1 VDPVLTGQTVR
12 VLVVDDHPV
21 VVQGVNTLARN
32 DARIAVVGDA
42 RTAGEAVDLAREL
55 AAQGSAPHVVLLDL
69 RLPDMLAPESIRL
82 LKLAVA
88 GVRVLIFT
96 AYAEHPALQLA
107 LDAGADGAL
116 LKDATDTDVVEAIV
130 RTARGETVVDARLR
144 REVGAP
150 SRAAGRGPSDAKVKL
165 TAREYEILRRVAMGE
180 TNPEI
185 ADALGLSRNTV
196 KTYLQLALQ
205 KLGARN
211 RVEAIIKAG
220 EAGLL

>member
-1 VDPVLTGQTVR
+1 MLTPGEPASRADAVDTVR

-32 DARIAVVGDA
+32 DPRMAVVGDA
-42 RTAGEAVDLAREL
+42 RSAGEAVDLAREL
-55 AAQGSAPHVVLLDL
+55 AARGSAPHVVLLDL

-82 LKLAVA
+82 LKLAVD

-116 LKDATDTDVVEAIV
+116 LKDAADTDVVEAIV
-130 RTARGETVVDARLR
+130 RTARGETVVDARLQ
-144 REVGAP
+144 GAP
-150 SRAAGRGPSDAKVKL
+150 VRTPATDKVKL

>member
-1 VDPVLTGQTVR
+1 MVR

-21 VVQGVNTLARN
+21 VCQGVTTLARN
-32 DARIAVVGDA
+32 DARIAVIGDA
-42 RTAGEAVDLAREL
+42 RTATEAVELARGLTSRGEGPDL
-55 AAQGSAPHVVLLDL
+55 VLLDL
-69 RLPDMLAPESIRL
+69 RLPDMLAPESIRA
-82 LKLAVA
+82 LKLAVP

-116 LKDATDTDVVEAIV
+116 LKDATDTDVVDAIV
-130 RTARGETVVDARLR
+130 RTAGGETVVDVRLR
-144 REVGAP
+144 RDDGPPPAAQGRAP
-150 SRAAGRGPSDAKVKL
+150 SGERVQL
-165 TAREYEILRRVAMGE
+165 TPREYQILRRVAMGE

-185 ADALGLSRNTV
+185 AEALGLSRNTV

>member
-1 VDPVLTGQTVR
+1 VDPVLSSQPVR

-32 DARIAVVGDA
+32 DPRMAVVGDA
-42 RTAGEAVDLAREL
+42 RTAGEAVDLARDL
-55 AAQGSAPHVVLLDL
+55 AARGSAPHVVLLDL

-116 LKDATDTDVVEAIV
+116 LKDAADTDVVDAIV
-130 RTARGETVVDARLR
+130 RTARGETVVDVRLR

-150 SRAAGRGPSDAKVKL
+150 QGRAGANERVKL

-185 ADALGLSRNTV
+185 AEALGLSRNTV